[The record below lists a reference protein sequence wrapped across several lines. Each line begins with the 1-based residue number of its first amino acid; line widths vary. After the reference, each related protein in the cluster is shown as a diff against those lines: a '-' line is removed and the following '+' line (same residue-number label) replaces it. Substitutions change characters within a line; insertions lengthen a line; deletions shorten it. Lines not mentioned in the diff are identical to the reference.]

1 MQALGNGSQT
11 RFTIEVT
18 INCFSV
24 LFILPTYM
32 YNTPDGPFK
41 SSPQQE
47 VVSCRVN
54 PCAGP

>member
-1 MQALGNGSQT
+1 MQALGNGSQP

-18 INCFSV
+18 INCVSV